1 MLALLLY
8 ATFLSIPFGRL
19 GRAFKDWR
27 FLTTVLVVNF
37 VLVPLV
43 VWPLSRIVAGDQAL
57 FVGVLFVL
65 LTPCIDY
72 VIVFSGLAGGGEDV
86 DGRPVLGTA

>member
-65 LTPCIDY
+65 LTRVSTTSSSFPA
-72 VIVFSGLAGGGEDV
+72 SRAATRSASWR
-86 DGRPVLGTA
+86 RPRC